1 MSRGRR
7 ATRGAPSIARQAEST
22 SVQVLIPPDTLCT
35 PRIPV
40 HEQYAAEAHAAGINT
55 VTPSSVRAGFKPG
68 KCLISHAPQYSFAI
82 AS

>member
-1 MSRGRR
+1 
-7 ATRGAPSIARQAEST
+7 
-22 SVQVLIPPDTLCT
+22 
-35 PRIPV
+35 V